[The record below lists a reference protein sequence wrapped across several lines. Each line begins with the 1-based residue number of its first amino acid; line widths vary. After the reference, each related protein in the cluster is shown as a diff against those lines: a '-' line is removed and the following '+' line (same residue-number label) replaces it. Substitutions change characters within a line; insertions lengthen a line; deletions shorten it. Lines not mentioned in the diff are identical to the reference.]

1 MKTEQII
8 ELVRQLTN
16 NFTNII
22 PRNTLKEYP
31 KLNWGNNGVGNRW
44 ANKIFNYTVIYKN
57 GKTKTYSDNEN
68 YTIENDIIINFLS
81 TNQNINELNGIIG
94 IFPHSV
100 KTNTNNSRQIKQEI
114 QKIITNNRCVNCGTT
129 NDIVCDHKNDLYN
142 DKSVLNVKTQTIE
155 DFQPLC
161 NHCNLQ
167 KRQIAKEEYDNKKLF
182 SAKCL
187 PQFQIYEYEFPW
199 EKKTYDIKN
208 PYTKKDTY
216 WYDPVEFMRKIRL
229 YDKYVIPIIWEIKQI
244 APKYQ

>member
-68 YTIENDIIINFLS
+68 DTIENDIIINFLS

-199 EKKTYDIKN
+199 EKKHTI
-208 PYTKKDTY
+208 
-216 WYDPVEFMRKIRL
+216 
-229 YDKYVIPIIWEIKQI
+229 
-244 APKYQ
+244 